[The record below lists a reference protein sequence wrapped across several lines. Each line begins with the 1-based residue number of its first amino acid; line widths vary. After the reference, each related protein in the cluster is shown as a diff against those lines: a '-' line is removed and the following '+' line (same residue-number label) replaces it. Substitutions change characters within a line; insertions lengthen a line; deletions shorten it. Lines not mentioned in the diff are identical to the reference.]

1 MGTTFAIFNWSGNI
15 PVVIDWFI
23 IKVRHS
29 DISFAM
35 YFNITVLRL
44 SCPQL
49 CERFRLDRYR
59 IVVVLSISL
68 KLKVDRGRVLR

>member
-49 CERFRLDRYR
+49 CERLSHVYN
-59 IVVVLSISL
+59 IVGLTCMS
-68 KLKVDRGRVLR
+68 KLMTLC